1 MAWVKAQDGRLVYA
15 GGFVLTSAGGG
26 AGNNKREIRSG
37 GMICGLYSCQDIA
50 GRVMDAIEGW
60 LMADAPGVFVMPGKD
75 YPCDGDSFIARRARE
90 LRRCSECRHDNLAK
104 ASACRECCSSDTH
117 SHWEPKTVQDV
128 KLPCKFFGGPLDGTT
143 MCVSNAAKNFSIP
156 IVGDGELVSWEYE
169 RIGARTDF
177 ILKAF
182 PAHDASKPRTAFC
195 CDAFRRHVQ
204 LGVFGG
210 NDNFRDGSWRI
221 LREGS
226 KHRMNFC
233 PFCSAL
239 LKGSMY
245 AATEYKE

>member
-26 AGNNKREIRSG
+26 AGNDKREIRSG

-104 ASACRECCSSDTH
+104 ASACRECSSDTH

-128 KLPCKFFGGPLDGTT
+128 K
-143 MCVSNAAKNFSIP
+143 V
-156 IVGDGELVSWEYE
+156 
-169 RIGARTDF
+169 
-177 ILKAF
+177 F
-182 PAHDASKPRTAFC
+182 PAHDARKPRTAFC

-210 NDNFRDGSWRI
+210 NDNFRDGSWLI

-245 AATEYKE
+245 AAMEYKE